1 MVANIMRR
9 LAVLLFAAALVD
21 RASAACGSIAAG
33 CVAGKFCDNRGVQ
46 TCKDCAVRKYA
57 AAARSRAFGSL
68 RRLWPHL
75 AAPLICRRAAHSCL
89 VRAAM
94 DRRATT
100 SRDH

>member
-9 LAVLLFAAALVD
+9 LAVLLVAAALVD
-21 RASAACGSIAAG
+21 RASAACGSIAEG
-33 CVAGKFCDNRGVQ
+33 CVAGKFCDTGDQ

-94 DRRATT
+94 DRRAAT
-100 SRDH
+100 SRDD